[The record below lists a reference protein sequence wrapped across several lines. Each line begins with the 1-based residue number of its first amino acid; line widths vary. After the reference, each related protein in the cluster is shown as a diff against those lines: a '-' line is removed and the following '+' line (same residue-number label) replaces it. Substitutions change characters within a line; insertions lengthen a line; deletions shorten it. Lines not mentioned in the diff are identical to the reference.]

1 MNDREQSPKIGE
13 GHAAAMARLGL
24 RELRQAAFFSES
36 NVAQQTEYGLYGT
49 RTPGEVAEAR
59 RSGEGKDLEEVA
71 PEQGEKSVLAE
82 RLQEA
87 ETRDDHGRDDKSL
100 DRD

>member
-1 MNDREQSPKIGE
+1 MSSEENKPKIGE

-24 RELRQAAFFSES
+24 RELRGSLYPES

-59 RSGEGKDLEEVA
+59 RSGENKGLEEVV
-71 PEQGEKSVLAE
+71 PDQTERSVLAD
-82 RLQEA
+82 RMQQA
-87 ETRDDHGRDDKSL
+87 DGRDDRGRDSKSL
-100 DRD
+100 EKE

>member
-1 MNDREQSPKIGE
+1 MNDNTPKIGE

-24 RELRQAAFFSES
+24 RELRGSVYPES

-59 RSGEGKDLEEVA
+59 RSGEGHDLEEPSA
-71 PEQGEKSVLAE
+71 PADERSVLAD
-82 RLQEA
+82 RLQQADSRGDE
-87 ETRDDHGRDDKSL
+87 GRDS
-100 DRD
+100 RDLERD